1 MRTLIYIPIVHTD
14 ADMGAM
20 SESLQQIYMKEYG
33 RRKWTQRTATVEKL
47 WKEIERRIAAL
58 PLDYTKL
65 KLYQDGL
72 PKCGQELE
80 IAKSVAAGGS
90 RNFQLLVR
98 LVEKG
103 ARLIGTEDPD
113 LLIQEYNR
121 LRNALDNLK
130 GSAAFQDSAHRRD
143 SPPSLR
149 DSRKRNKERNR
160 GRIPLKKSVTVGG
173 TSASVEGFVSQ
184 RDKYIAARIH
194 ETLRDDET
202 GLLFLGVVHRA
213 NEMLPSDIRISYL
226 LPLPI

>member
-33 RRKWTQRTATVEKL
+33 RRKWTRRTATVEKM

-90 RNFQLLVR
+90 KNFQLLVR

-103 ARLIGTEDPD
+103 ARLIGTENPD

-130 GSAAFQDSAHRRD
+130 GS
-143 SPPSLR
+143 
-149 DSRKRNKERNR
+149 R
-160 GRIPLKKSVTVGG
+160 GRVLLKKSVTVGG

-226 LPLPI
+226 LPI

>member
-1 MRTLIYIPIVHTD
+1 
-14 ADMGAM
+14 MGAM

-33 RRKWTQRTATVEKL
+33 RRKWTRRTATVEKM

-90 RNFQLLVR
+90 KNFQLLVR

-103 ARLIGTEDPD
+103 ARLIGTENPD

-130 GSAAFQDSAHRRD
+130 GS
-143 SPPSLR
+143 
-149 DSRKRNKERNR
+149 R
-160 GRIPLKKSVTVGG
+160 GRVLLKKSVTVGG

-226 LPLPI
+226 LPI

>member
-20 SESLQQIYMKEYG
+20 SESLQQVYMKEYG
-33 RRKWTQRTATVEKL
+33 RRKWTQRTATVEKI
-47 WKEIERRIAAL
+47 WKEIERKISAL

-65 KLYQDGL
+65 KIYQDGL
-72 PKCGQELE
+72 PKCGRELE
-80 IAKSVAAGGS
+80 IAQSVAAGGS

-103 ARLIGTEDPD
+103 ARLIGTEDPN

-121 LRNALDNLK
+121 LRNTLDSLG
-130 GSAAFQDSAHRRD
+130 GSPAFQDSAHRRD

-160 GRIPLKKSVTVGG
+160 GGGLRKKSVTMGG

-194 ETLRDDET
+194 ETLRDGET
-202 GLLFLGVVHRA
+202 GLLFMGVVHKA
-213 NEMLPSDIRISYL
+213 NEMLPGDIRISYL
-226 LPLPI
+226 LPI

>member
-20 SESLQQIYMKEYG
+20 SESLQQIYVKEYG
-33 RRKWTQRTATVEKL
+33 RRKWTQRTATVEKM
-47 WKEIERRIAAL
+47 WKDIERKIVAL
-58 PLDYTKL
+58 PLDYAKL

-72 PKCGQELE
+72 PKCGRELE
-80 IAKSVAAGGS
+80 IAQSVAAGGS

-121 LRNALDNLK
+121 LRNTLDNL
-130 GSAAFQDSAHRRD
+130 RE
-143 SPPSLR
+143 SPGGGLL
-149 DSRKRNKERNR
+149 KR
-160 GRIPLKKSVTVGG
+160 SVTMGG

-213 NEMLPSDIRISYL
+213 NEMLPGDIRISYL

>member
-1 MRTLIYIPIVHTD
+1 MTEPRNGDLSLRGKVLMRTLIYIPIVHTD

-20 SESLQQIYMKEYG
+20 SESLQQVYVKEYG
-33 RRKWTQRTATVEKL
+33 RRKWAQRTTKVEKS
-47 WKEIERRIAAL
+47 WKEIERKISAL
-58 PLDYTKL
+58 PLDYAKL

-72 PKCGQELE
+72 PKCGRELE
-80 IAKSVAAGGS
+80 IAQSVAAGGS

-121 LRNALDNLK
+121 LRNTLDNLR
-130 GSAAFQDSAHRRD
+130 GSAGGG
-143 SPPSLR
+143 LL
-149 DSRKRNKERNR
+149 KR
-160 GRIPLKKSVTVGG
+160 SVTMGG
-173 TSASVEGFVSQ
+173 TSASVEGFVAQ

-194 ETLRDDET
+194 ETLRDGET

-213 NEMLPSDIRISYL
+213 NEMLPGDIRISYL
-226 LPLPI
+226 LPI

>member
-33 RRKWTQRTATVEKL
+33 RRKWTRRTATVEKM

-90 RNFQLLVR
+90 KNFQLLVR

-130 GSAAFQDSAHRRD
+130 GS
-143 SPPSLR
+143 
-149 DSRKRNKERNR
+149 R
-160 GRIPLKKSVTVGG
+160 GRVLLKKSVTVGG

-226 LPLPI
+226 LPI